1 MILNVSCKEKSFG
14 EWLRTRRFER
24 RLKSQEAAERAGMRL
39 QSWSNY
45 EHDWRRNKAD
55 RPTQPRL
62 ETLRSIAAGLDMSVE
77 DVIAAARYYFA
88 SDLPP
93 SSNHTSTNNHER
105 SNPESIEYVVMAEA
119 EYTDDLSEVI
129 EYYTG
134 LSSIMKPAAK
144 ELLRRL
150 FEEDVRLQEIRKL
163 ASRSLQD

>member
-1 MILNVSCKEKSFG
+1 MILKASHKEKTFG

-77 DVIAAARYYFA
+77 DVIEAARFYFA
-88 SDLPP
+88 SDHRTHSSEPLHDVGIREVIYAPP
-93 SSNHTSTNNHER
+93 SNLLDDS
-105 SNPESIEYVVMAEA
+105 AEV
-119 EYTDDLSEVI
+119 L
-129 EYYTG
+129 EYYNG

-144 ELLRRL
+144 ELLRKL
-150 FEEDVRLQEIRKL
+150 FEEDQKLMEIRQL
-163 ASRSLQD
+163 AGAIIPE